1 MQSKRDQVQAHSFM
15 MGRLSSGLLTADP
28 DAPESPLGRTTRG
41 VVFGVLVTV
50 LIGAGATVY
59 GLLRPG
65 GNDGW
70 RHGEYLVVNRDTG
83 ARYLWTGTDGVLHP
97 VRNYASARLIGGSD
111 LATADVGT
119 ASLQDVPVGAP
130 AGIPGAPDAVPGPGQ
145 LDAGA
150 WHMCVT
156 GPDGALPSTSGA
168 VAGTGVNK
176 PGVTTVVA
184 GAPLDSRGVGGDRG
198 VLVRGPDGTEYLV
211 WRGSRLPLDRASDA
225 RNALGYGSER
235 PMPVSAAFLD
245 ALAPGPA
252 LKPPTVPGR
261 GEEGPVLGGEAS
273 RIGQLFEVSVPGGGS
288 TYHLLRK
295 DGLVP
300 LTRLGAAL
308 VLGDPATQKDAYQ
321 ERSPEVRAVGADA
334 LRAHRAKDSGPAG
347 SAELPDTP
355 PVPQPAPRGTALC
368 AQVDG
373 DNGGTRI
380 RSVLVSLT
388 RLAPVAVSEGTAQPL
403 TPACVRTDATV
414 VRPGRGA
421 LVRALHAS
429 GAAHAGTTYLVA
441 ENGVKYRVPTK
452 DSLAALGYGTG
463 DIGSVPAP
471 LLAALPTGADLDP
484 AAASGAAEPKVT
496 APKCDADAQVGE
508 REGNDEVDKADKG
521 DTRGAGGAPG
531 TVGTAD
537 STP

>member
-1 MQSKRDQVQAHSFM
+1 MQSKRDQVQAHGFM

-50 LIGAGATVY
+50 LVGAGATVY

-70 RHGEYLVVNRDTG
+70 RDGEHLVVNRDTG

-111 LATADVGT
+111 LPTDDVGT
-119 ASLQDVPVGAP
+119 ASLRDTPVGVPV
-130 AGIPGAPDAVPGPGQ
+130 GIPGAPDTVPDPGQ
-145 LDAGA
+145 LDDGA

-156 GPDGALPSTSGA
+156 GPQGALPSTSGA
-168 VAGTGVNK
+168 TPDTGVNK
-176 PGVTTVVA
+176 PGATTVVA
-184 GAPLDSRGVGGDRG
+184 GAPLDSQGVDGDRA

-211 WRGSRLPLDRASDA
+211 WRGSRLPLDRAADA

-245 ALAPGPA
+245 ALAPGPV
-252 LKPPTVPGR
+252 LSPPEVPGR
-261 GEEGPVLGGEAS
+261 GEEGPELGGEAS
-273 RIGQLFEVSVPGGGS
+273 RVGQLFKVSVPGGGS

-308 VLGDPATQKDAYQ
+308 VLGDPATQKEAYGGK
-321 ERSPEVRAVGADA
+321 SPEVRTVGADT
-334 LRAHRAKDSGPAG
+334 LREHRAKDAGPAG
-347 SAELPDTP
+347 SAQLPDAP
-355 PVPQPAPRGTALC
+355 PAAQATPRGTALC
-368 AQVDG
+368 AKVDG
-373 DNGGTRI
+373 GDGGARI
-380 RSVLVSLT
+380 SSVLAPLT
-388 RLAPVAVSEGTAQPL
+388 GLAPVAVPEGTGGPL
-403 TPACVRTDATV
+403 EAACAPPDAAV

-441 ENGVKYRVPTK
+441 DNGVKYRLSSK
-452 DSLAALGYGTG
+452 EALSALGYEAG
-463 DIGSVPAP
+463 DIDSVPVQ
-471 LLAALPTGADLDP
+471 LLASFPTGADLDP
-484 AAASGAAEPKVT
+484 AAASGAAKVRVT
-496 APKCDADAQVGE
+496 APDCGAGEPERKDAAG
-508 REGNDEVDKADKG
+508 GGADKP
-521 DTRGAGGAPG
+521 D
-531 TVGTAD
+531 TVGTAQ
-537 STP
+537 

>member
-1 MQSKRDQVQAHSFM
+1 MQSKRDQVHAHTFM
-15 MGRLSSGLLTADP
+15 MGRLSSSLLTADP

-70 RHGEYLVVNRDTG
+70 RDGKHLVVNRDTG

-97 VRNYASARLIGGSD
+97 VRNYASAKLIGGSD
-111 LATADVGT
+111 LATADVRT
-119 ASLQDVPVGAP
+119 PSLEGVPVGAP
-130 AGIPGAPDAVPGPGQ
+130 VGIPGAPDVVPGAKQ
-145 LDAGA
+145 LDDGA

-156 GPDGALPSTSGA
+156 GPDGALPDTSGA
-168 VAGTGVNK
+168 VTTSGVDKPGATTVAAGT
-176 PGVTTVVA
+176 
-184 GAPLDSRGVGGDRG
+184 PLDSRGIGRDRS

-225 RNALGYGSER
+225 RNALGYGSQQ
-235 PMPVSAAFLD
+235 PMRVSAAFLD

-252 LKPPTVPGR
+252 LKPPAVPGR
-261 GEEGPVLGGEAS
+261 GDEGPELGGEAS
-273 RIGQLFEVSVPGGGS
+273 RIGQLFKVSVPGGGS
-288 TYHLLRK
+288 TYHLLRE

-308 VLGDPATQKDAYQ
+308 VLGDPATQKDAYRG
-321 ERSPEVRAVGADA
+321 RSPEVRTVGADA
-334 LRAHRAKDSGPAG
+334 LREHRAKDADAGG
-347 SAELPDTP
+347 SAELPDAP
-355 PVPQPAPRGTALC
+355 PLPQSAERGTALC

-373 DNGGTRI
+373 DNGGVRI
-380 RSVLVSLT
+380 RSVLVPLT

-403 TPACVRTDATV
+403 EPACVPTDATV
-414 VRPGRGA
+414 VRPGHGA

-441 ENGVKYRVPTK
+441 ENGVKYRVSAK
-452 DSLAALGYGTG
+452 ESLAALGYEAG

-471 LLAALPTGADLDP
+471 LLAALPTGADLDAT
-484 AAASGAAEPKVT
+484 AAAGATEPRVT
-496 APKCDADAQVGE
+496 APEC
-508 REGNDEVDKADKG
+508 
-521 DTRGAGGAPG
+521 
-531 TVGTAD
+531 GTAD
-537 STP
+537 KTDPKGTEGVKQAKDAEGTEGAAATVPQS

>member
-1 MQSKRDQVQAHSFM
+1 MQSKRDQVQAHGFM

-41 VVFGVLVTV
+41 VVFGLLVTV

-65 GNDGW
+65 GNETW
-70 RHGEYLVVNRDTG
+70 RKGENLVVNRETG

-97 VRNYASARLIGGSD
+97 VRNYASARLIGGAQ
-111 LATADVGT
+111 LKAVDVST
-119 ASLQDVPVGAP
+119 ASLRDVPVGSP
-130 AGIPGAPDAVPGPGQ
+130 AGIPGAPDTLPGPAQ

-168 VAGTGVNK
+168 VTGAGVEQAGA
-176 PGVTTVVA
+176 TTLVA
-184 GAPLDSRGVGGDRG
+184 GAPLETQDVGADRG
-198 VLVRGPDGTEYLV
+198 VLVSGPDRAEYLV
-211 WRGSRLPLDRASDA
+211 WRGCRLPLDRASDA

-235 PMPVSAAFLD
+235 AMPVSAAFLD
-245 ALAPGPA
+245 ALAPGPT
-252 LKPPTVPGR
+252 LKPPEVPGR
-261 GEEGPVLGGEAS
+261 GEEGPALGGEPS
-273 RIGQLFEVSVPGGGS
+273 RVGQLFEVSVPGGDS

-300 LTRLGAAL
+300 LSRLEAAL

-321 ERSPEVRAVGADA
+321 GSSPKARAVGADA
-334 LRAHRAKDSGPAG
+334 LRTHRAKDSATPPATG
-347 SAELPDTP
+347 AELPRTP
-355 PVPQPAPRGTALC
+355 PAPQSAPRGTALC

-373 DNGGTRI
+373 GNGGARI
-380 RSVLVSLT
+380 RSVLVPLT
-388 RLAPVAVSEGTAQPL
+388 GLAPVAFSQGAAQPL
-403 TPACVRTDATV
+403 AEACASTDATV
-414 VRPGRGA
+414 VRPGHGA

-429 GAAHAGTTYLVA
+429 GAAHAATTYLVA
-441 ENGVKYRVPTK
+441 ENGVKYRVPGK
-452 DSLAALGYGTG
+452 DALAALGYGEG

-484 AAASGAAEPKVT
+484 AAATGAAEPRVT
-496 APKCDADAQVGE
+496 APRCADGEKTAAGSPKAVG
-508 REGNDEVDKADKG
+508 A
-521 DTRGAGGAPG
+521 AGSRP
-531 TVGTAD
+531 
-537 STP
+537 

>member
-1 MQSKRDQVQAHSFM
+1 MQSKRDQVHAHTFM
-15 MGRLSSGLLTADP
+15 MGRLSSSLLMADP

-70 RHGEYLVVNRDTG
+70 RDGEHLVVNRDTG

-97 VRNYASARLIGGSD
+97 VRNYASAKLIGGSD
-111 LATADVGT
+111 LATADVRT
-119 ASLQDVPVGAP
+119 PSLQGVPVGAP
-130 AGIPGAPDAVPGPGQ
+130 VGIPGAPDVVPGPGQ
-145 LDAGA
+145 LDDGA

-168 VAGTGVNK
+168 VTTGGVDK
-176 PGVTTVVA
+176 PGATTVAA
-184 GAPLDSRGVGGDRG
+184 GMSLDSRGIGRDRA

-211 WRGSRLPLDRASDA
+211 WRGSRLPLDRDSDA
-225 RNALGYGSER
+225 RNALGYGSQK

-252 LKPPTVPGR
+252 LKPPAVPGR
-261 GEEGPVLGGEAS
+261 GEEGPTLGGEAS
-273 RIGQLFEVSVPGGGS
+273 RIGQLFKVSVPGGGS

-308 VLGDPATQKDAYQ
+308 VLGDPATQQDAYQ
-321 ERSPEVRAVGADA
+321 GQSPEVRTVGADA
-334 LRAHRAKDSGPAG
+334 LREHRGKDSDAAA
-347 SAELPDTP
+347 SAELPDAP
-355 PVPQPAPRGTALC
+355 PLPQSAERGTALC

-373 DNGGTRI
+373 DNAGVRI
-380 RSVLVSLT
+380 RSVLVPLAQ
-388 RLAPVAVSEGTAQPL
+388 LAPVAVSQGTSQPL
-403 TPACVRTDATV
+403 EPACVPTDATV
-414 VRPGRGA
+414 VRPGHGA

-429 GAAHAGTTYLVA
+429 GAAHAATTYLVA
-441 ENGVKYRVPTK
+441 ENGVKYRVSAK
-452 DSLAALGYGTG
+452 ESLAALGYEAS

-471 LLAALPTGADLDP
+471 LLAAFPTGADLD
-484 AAASGAAEPKVT
+484 ATAASGATDPRVT
-496 APKCDADAQVGE
+496 APDCGAAGRSE
-508 REGNDEVDKADKG
+508 RAGKSGAADKS
-521 DTRGAGGAPG
+521 DRGSEAVTA
-531 TVGTAD
+531 GTAPQ
-537 STP
+537 S

>member
-1 MQSKRDQVQAHSFM
+1 MQSKRDQVHAHSFM
-15 MGRLSSGLLTADP
+15 MGRLSSGLLMADP

-50 LIGAGATVY
+50 LIGAGSTVY

-70 RHGEYLVVNRDTG
+70 RDGEHLVVNRETG

-111 LATADVGT
+111 LTTKDVGT
-119 ASLQDVPVGAP
+119 ASLRDTPVGAP
-130 AGIPGAPDAVPGPGQ
+130 VGIPGAPDAVPEPGQ
-145 LDAGA
+145 LDDGA

-168 VAGTGVNK
+168 AADTGVNK
-176 PGVTTVVA
+176 PGASTVVA
-184 GAPLDSRGVGGDRG
+184 GTSLDSRGIDGDEG

-252 LKPPTVPGR
+252 LRPPAVPGR
-261 GEEGPVLGGEAS
+261 GEEGPELGGEAS
-273 RIGQLFEVSVPGGGS
+273 RIGQLFKISVPGGGS

-321 ERSPEVRAVGADA
+321 GRSPEVRTVGADA
-334 LRAHRAKDSGPAG
+334 LREHRAKTAG
-347 SAELPDTP
+347 STGPAELPDAP
-355 PVPQPAPRGTALC
+355 PVPRSAPRGTALC
-368 AQVDG
+368 AKVDG
-373 DNGGTRI
+373 GEGGARI
-380 RSVLVSLT
+380 SSVLAPLT
-388 RLAPVAVSEGTAQPL
+388 QLAPVAVPEGTAQPL
-403 TPACVRTDATV
+403 EPACTPPDASV
-414 VRPGRGA
+414 VRPGHGA
-421 LVRALHAS
+421 LVRALNAS

-441 ENGVKYRVPTK
+441 DNGVKYRVSSQK
-452 DSLAALGYGTG
+452 SLDALGYAAG

-471 LLAALPTGADLDP
+471 LLAAFPTGADLDP
-484 AAASGAAEPKVT
+484 AAASGAAEAKIT
-496 APKCDADAQVGE
+496 APRCGTAERTEKRGADGE
-508 REGNDEVDKADKG
+508 TDKAD
-521 DTRGAGGAPG
+521 
-531 TVGTAD
+531 TAR
-537 STP
+537 

>member
-1 MQSKRDQVQAHSFM
+1 MQSKRDQVQAHGFM

-41 VVFGVLVTV
+41 VVFGLLVTL

-65 GNDGW
+65 GNETW
-70 RHGEYLVVNRDTG
+70 RKGENLVVNRETG

-97 VRNYASARLIGGSD
+97 VRNYASARLIGGPR
-111 LATADVGT
+111 LKAVDVST
-119 ASLQDVPVGAP
+119 ASLRDVPVGSP
-130 AGIPGAPDAVPGPGQ
+130 AGIPGAPDTLPAPGQ

-156 GPDGALPSTSGA
+156 GPGGALPSTSGA
-168 VAGTGVNK
+168 ATGAGVAE
-176 PGVTTVVA
+176 PGATTLVA
-184 GAPLDSRGVGGDRG
+184 GAPLETQGIGADRG
-198 VLVRGPDGTEYLV
+198 VLVSGPDRTEYLV

-225 RNALGYGSER
+225 RNALGFGSER
-235 PMPVSAAFLD
+235 AMPVSAAFLD

-252 LKPPTVPGR
+252 LKPPEAPGR
-261 GEEGPVLGGEAS
+261 GQKGPALGGEPS
-273 RIGQLFEVSVPGGGS
+273 TIGQLFEVSVPGGGS
-288 TYHLLRK
+288 TYYLLRK

-300 LTRLGAAL
+300 LSRLEAAL

-321 ERSPEVRAVGADA
+321 GRSPEARAVGADA
-334 LRAHRAKDSGPAG
+334 LRTHRAKETAAG
-347 SAELPDTP
+347 AFAAELPRTP
-355 PVPQPAPRGTALC
+355 PIPQSAPRGSALC

-373 DNGGTRI
+373 GNGGARI
-380 RSVLVSLT
+380 RSVLVPLT
-388 RLAPVAVSEGTAQPL
+388 GLGPVAVAQGAAQPL
-403 TPACVRTDATV
+403 VAACARTDATV

-441 ENGVKYRVPTK
+441 ENGVKYRVPAK
-452 DSLAALGYGTG
+452 ESLEALGYGEG

-484 AAASGAAEPKVT
+484 AAAAGAAEPRVT
-496 APKCDADAQVGE
+496 APKCGVS
-508 REGNDEVDKADKG
+508 
-521 DTRGAGGAPG
+521 
-531 TVGTAD
+531 GTART
-537 STP
+537 SESRP

>member
-1 MQSKRDQVQAHSFM
+1 MQSKRDQVQAHGFM
-15 MGRLSSGLLTADP
+15 MGRLSSGLLMADP

-41 VVFGVLVTV
+41 VVFGLLVTV
-50 LIGAGATVY
+50 LIGAGTTVY

-65 GNDGW
+65 GNDTW
-70 RHGEYLVVNRDTG
+70 RKGEHLVVNRDTG

-97 VRNYASARLIGGSD
+97 VRNYASARLIGGAD
-111 LATADVGT
+111 LEAVDVST
-119 ASLQDVPVGAP
+119 ASLRDVPVGTP
-130 AGIPGAPDAVPGPGQ
+130 AGIPGAPDTLAAPDR

-156 GPDGALPSTSGA
+156 GPDGALPSTSVGA
-168 VAGTGVNK
+168 ADAGVDR
-176 PGVTTVVA
+176 PGATTVVA
-184 GAPLDSRGVGGDRG
+184 GAPLESQDVGADRG
-198 VLVRGPDGTEYLV
+198 VLVRGPDRTEYLV

-235 PMPVSAAFLD
+235 AMPVSAAFLD

-252 LKPPTVPGR
+252 LKPPEVPGS
-261 GEEGPVLGGEAS
+261 GEKGPVIGGEPS
-273 RIGQLFEVSVPGGGS
+273 TVGQLFEVSVPGGGS
-288 TYHLLRK
+288 TYHLLRE

-300 LTRLGAAL
+300 LSGLEAAL

-321 ERSPEVRAVGADA
+321 GRSPEARAVGAEA
-334 LRAHRAKDSGPAG
+334 LRTHRAEKTAAAGPAG
-347 SAELPDTP
+347 AELPRTP
-355 PVPQPAPRGTALC
+355 PAPHPAPRGTALC

-373 DNGGTRI
+373 GDGGARI
-380 RSVLVSLT
+380 RSVLVPLT
-388 RLAPVAVSEGTAQPL
+388 ALAPVAVSQGTAQPL
-403 TPACVRTDATV
+403 EAACVRTDATV

-441 ENGVKYRVPTK
+441 DNGVKYRFPAK
-452 DSLAALGYGTG
+452 GSLTALGYAEG

-484 AAASGAAEPKVT
+484 AAATGAAEPRVT
-496 APKCDADAQVGE
+496 APACRASAK
-508 REGNDEVDKADKG
+508 DEAG
-521 DTRGAGGAPG
+521 DSRP
-531 TVGTAD
+531 
-537 STP
+537 

>member
-1 MQSKRDQVQAHSFM
+1 MQSKRDQVQAHAFM

-70 RHGEYLVVNRDTG
+70 RDERHLVVNRETG

-111 LATADVGT
+111 LATVDVAT
-119 ASLQDVPVGAP
+119 VSLKDVPVGSP
-130 AGIPGAPDAVPGPGQ
+130 AGIPGAPDALPAPGQ
-145 LDAGA
+145 LDGGA

-156 GPDGALPSTSGA
+156 GPDGAVPSTSGG
-168 VAGTGVNK
+168 VAHTGVEK
-176 PGVTTVVA
+176 PGATTVVA
-184 GAPLDSRGVGGDRG
+184 GAPVDSRGVGGDRG
-198 VLVRGPDGTEYLV
+198 VLVRGPDRTEYLV
-211 WRGSRLPLDRASDA
+211 WRGSRLVLDRASDA
-225 RNALGYGSER
+225 RNALGYGSEQ

-252 LKPPTVPGR
+252 LKPPEVPGR
-261 GEEGPVLGGEAS
+261 GGEGPALGGEAG
-273 RIGQLFEVSVPGGGS
+273 RIGQLFKVSVPGGGS

-308 VLGDPATQKDAYQ
+308 VLGDPATQKDAYGGK
-321 ERSPEVRAVGADA
+321 SPEVRTVGTDA
-334 LRAHRAKDSGPAG
+334 LREHGAKGVGTAG
-347 SAELPDTP
+347 SADLPETP
-355 PVPQPAPRGTALC
+355 PIPQSAPRGTALC

-373 DNGGTRI
+373 DNGGVRI
-380 RSVLVSLT
+380 RSVLVPLA
-388 RLAPVAVSEGTAQPL
+388 RLAPLAVSEGTAPPL
-403 TPACVRTDATV
+403 QAACVRTDAAV
-414 VRPGRGA
+414 VRPGHGA

-441 ENGVKYRVPTK
+441 ENGVKYRVPAK
-452 DSLAALGYGTG
+452 DSLAALGYGDG

-484 AAASGAAEPKVT
+484 AAASGATGTKVT
-496 APKCDADAQVGE
+496 APHCGTAARPGE
-508 REGNDEVDKADKG
+508 GQGKADRPATG
-521 DTRGAGGAPG
+521 IAPG
-531 TVGTAD
+531 AVGTAG
-537 STP
+537 STEP